1 MKRKLLFITLLMLFC
16 STMFGQQHWQM
27 TEADIVN
34 YNLTM
39 TVYAD
44 VTFNTD
50 PLGDLDETK
59 YEIAAFHNGVL
70 RGVAT
75 PTYSE
80 KLKRYTFRLIVH
92 SKEIGQTISF
102 KFFNPKEGPE
112 GTVYNTDYTVNFS
125 NGTVGM
131 SLRPITIDFYEP
143 YFDFDAPSSVEN
155 YMGFGCAV
163 KIDGV
168 EQNRPNLEIAAF
180 KENGEVCGY
189 ARSQALVGTNIYIYS
204 LQIYAQNGETISFK
218 LFDPT
223 IGEDG
228 DVLST
233 DYTIKCNVNYDSE
246 AEIVYIDFKNNA
258 VAQIGNNY
266 YTTLE
271 AALAA
276 TMDND
281 VVTIIKSTN
290 ETIGVP
296 AGNNVTIKALEGVE
310 LSGGAGGSYYNKS
323 VTFDGLT
330 FKGGKGIAL
339 TAGVDGI
346 TYTVKNCTF
355 DGVQATAWKQ
365 GVISL
370 NGNATVVVENN
381 IITDVKNATEGD
393 GRIDS
398 EGQQSTGIYT
408 NNAVEVTISGNTI
421 TNVDGTG
428 ISSNSNAGEVDI
440 KDNKISAWGTGATA
454 KNEGR
459 AIRTSGG
466 TEVAIT
472 GNVMI
477 DNGTAKEE
485 FVKATGMTVSFDASG
500 NYWSGKNPL
509 EEGIFDTDFAKDP
522 AQIIDNYYTDA
533 EKSNL
538 VELAPSVAKIGDT
551 YYATLK
557 AALKAATE
565 GCSIDLLA
573 DVEVSEPLNVS
584 SNSAFDKINV
594 TFNGNGKTIKA
605 VGNTWNDN
613 IWLADIAWN
622 VTLNNVTFDGN
633 NTGCKGV
640 QFYTSTSTLNNI
652 TVKNVSADKWNST
665 DYAIH
670 ANASELTVTGSLNFE
685 GCKHGMLMVDLG
697 SNTGKV
703 ASVVSIADNA
713 TVNGVKV
720 ILNHKDASMKAPET
734 AAAYVLIGNVEGYT
748 MVYENG
754 SFKLVEAVA
763 KIGDTYYAT
772 LEAALNAAQPG
783 ETVTILAGDYTTNI
797 TINKAITVEG
807 ERDDNNNNL
816 VTFNGKL
823 NITANGAIAK
833 NLNVNN
839 GGSTAGYI
847 NAKDVLVEGCDVTGG
862 NGFYYCYT
870 AGTVTFKDSKI
881 TGATYGIHFDGSAG
895 GNIVIDNCDIT
906 GWTSFAGTITN
917 VAITN
922 TEFLNGN
929 YNQLRFYQNA
939 QMTNCKFNEEM
950 TIDFGMND
958 VNAEFEGCAVVDT
971 EGNAT
976 DAPLTDVIYL
986 GDIAE
991 MGVDVTINSEPVI
1004 VEAKVADNNG
1014 DNASYFLVF
1023 LEALNAAQANQ
1034 TVTVLQ
1040 DITLEQTATIAEGKT
1055 VVLDLNGKTINAG
1068 WENESDGKHI
1078 YAFTN
1083 NGTLTIK
1090 DSSTEANGTINAR
1103 GNFNYGTMTLVNGT
1117 INAIDGNGGYGV
1129 RNYSGAS
1136 FTMNAGT
1143 IATTLEDDN
1152 KVDKG
1157 GYDATPVCVD
1167 EGATFTMN
1175 GGTIN
1180 NICDFTV
1187 AIDNYGTTTIEGGTF
1202 TSVHTTVINH
1212 GTMTID
1218 GGTFTCN
1225 GLEGITA
1232 HALLADAGTTTINGG
1247 TFNGKDNYNGF
1258 NVDASEGATVY
1269 ITGGNFLPVHSG
1281 SLYGKGTIAVSG
1293 GTFFDDVTEF
1303 CAEGFTA
1310 KPNAYGTYDVRFADY
1325 IVLPTGMNE
1334 SNYETL
1340 FGTNTVTDGTNYYAT
1355 LQAAVE
1361 SVVGTESTL
1370 YCKPGSDVGEL
1381 QHAPVTNTL
1390 TVYGN
1395 GAFVSGDSERDFD
1408 LGNTDPSGGQDITS
1422 DMTLTVKYLD
1432 GCGAWG
1438 TKATEHTVNLV
1449 FENCYNMG
1457 KAYITGTT
1465 GTLNITMTD
1474 CAFEGVIAEALYS
1487 NADGAITLTNV
1498 DFSNLNKA
1506 VNLNHKAAGTQTV
1519 TMTGCTFTDCGNVV
1533 AADQIPV
1540 RVLSSVEGGS
1550 SVLTVNA
1557 CTFTG
1562 TPEGGADILLDYGV
1576 GITTATVSNTV
1587 AYVVVERE
1595 DNVQTDNDKTTTS
1608 AAQTY
1613 TFDNRPYVAK
1623 VGEVSYK
1630 TIAEALAAVQDGGTI
1645 TLINN
1650 VTEEFAINNTTAD
1663 ITLDMAGFTLNG
1675 NIQPSEANL
1684 TIKNGTINNENA
1696 SYSAIEINAGTLV
1709 LNDVKVTSKRHGV
1722 RIDGA
1727 VTATIEGGE
1736 YRLSATSGTRHAV
1749 NVSGAANVTIKA
1761 GTFVGP
1767 KGTSMDSGSA
1777 VCVQSGAT
1785 VTIEGGDFSG
1795 GKTATLGV
1803 SGTMIVKGGTFD
1815 QVVNASHLA
1824 EGYVCQMNADNKY
1837 EVFFAVAKIGETYYE
1852 TIQEA
1857 VDAAVVGDN
1866 AIQLLANIDGDVR
1879 VSQQEG
1885 VNITINGKISDTEN
1899 YQFNGTVFV
1908 DGNSRSTG
1916 TETLTIQ
1923 NINFYTADDSRDFI
1937 SCNDG
1942 GNAVIRYAHNVTVR
1956 NCNFTATETS
1966 NAVLAMRFRQTYNIR
1981 VEGGNFKNL
1990 HSVMWATG
1998 VTGITVN
2005 GIVAENCKEGG
2016 LSLGT
2021 STDLKVENVDIEGK
2035 LYGIRLGGNNN
2046 STEILGGTLTV
2057 TGSKIKAKTPV
2068 LARNANSATTFT
2080 FNGTNVMTEEND
2092 ANDYWCII
2100 CDGGYN
2106 GEETPTYPLGQ
2117 VTVVLNGAGLSYDG
2131 VYGNYGVAKIGDV
2144 VYTTFNDAYN
2154 AATANQTITLLDNIT
2169 LTETMTIEKAIT
2181 LDLGTKTVTG
2191 ADGAIVFNVK
2201 AATTIKNG
2209 TVIGNKSGSSSGLI
2223 DIYANLDLDGVTIE
2237 TSKIYALRFKA
2248 GECTATL
2255 TNCNVTGAFKGYGGS
2270 VWEIKSGVYKAS
2282 STSINDQLNGTAS
2295 ISDGTFYYE
2304 IAEEECAPGYVVK
2317 NNGDGTWTVEY
2328 TPAAFVDADN
2338 DGILDEDEKV
2348 YGNLEQIFNNHKEGD
2363 VHVVLT
2369 ANIKSSTQVDTDADA
2384 HYYFTTNVVGGVTM
2398 DFLYE
2403 DNWNYIQKMTLGK
2416 NITLN
2421 AKHLLAWTTL
2431 NVSGTINTDYLY
2443 TLEATTTINESG
2455 VVNANTGDAKIQVK
2469 DNATFIVNGTVNT
2482 AILNVWVNDAK
2493 LIVDGA
2499 NAKVN
2504 ASWVDIWDGAP
2515 SVTVQNG
2522 ATLDTSEDNG
2532 IIKASRGGSITV
2544 DNATLTGK
2552 IELGHNG
2559 ESAGELTVTGNSTLS
2574 PITLTVVGSTVSGP
2588 ENLTVTSGV
2597 NGYGVNYFNGVY
2609 SLVEIEIQETEL
2621 FKGWN
2626 WFSAYVDI
2634 NGEAGLTKIQSAL
2647 AGNATLMKSHTAFGT
2662 YYNEEWINEGGNGLS
2677 SASVTEMYMIQ
2688 METAMTGEN
2697 KMQLEGN
2704 LVNPSEHTI
2713 QLNQNWNWIG
2723 YPSNKPINLENAFNG
2738 FTPQNGDRIKSHVG
2752 FSQYYGEG
2760 SNDFGITG
2768 WWGTLENMTPGLG
2781 YMYYRAGEGTATFT
2795 YNVPADGAKS
2805 ELRANITADDNYW
2818 VPATHRYANN
2828 MTMVAML
2835 EGANADNY
2843 EVAAFVDGEVRGS
2856 ARPVYV
2862 EPLDAYMFFLTIY
2875 GDEVEEMS
2883 FRCYDLATG
2892 EEYAINDRINYSVDA
2907 MLGSIEEPYMFRGT
2921 VGIGEATLS
2930 EINIYPNPT
2939 TTGRE
2944 ISFDATC
2951 ETVEVFNTLGVKVAE
2966 YHYVDTIDA
2975 FETAGIYMIRI
2986 TNNGNVQN
2994 CRVVVK

>member
-16 STMFGQQHWQM
+16 SAVFGQQHW
-27 TEADIVN
+27 
-34 YNLTM
+34 TM
-39 TVYAD
+39 NNQGDYTIPMSVYAN
-44 VTFNTD
+44 VSINGV
-50 PLGDLDETK
+50 PIKGAN
-59 YEIAAFHNGVL
+59 YEMAAFHGEEL
-70 RGVAT
+70 RGVAI
-75 PTYSE
+75 PEYDSLLE
-80 KLKRYTFRLIVH
+80 QYIVTLTVYG
-92 SKEIGQTISF
+92 KNNGDEISF
-102 KFFNPKEGPE
+102 KLFDPTIGDDGEE
-112 GTVYNTDYTVNFS
+112 LETDFK
-125 NGTVGM
+125 VGF
-131 SLRPITIDFYEP
+131 RNDPVGQPIFPQSIDFYEP

-189 ARSQALVGTNIYIYS
+189 ARSQALVGTNIYIFS

-258 VAQIGNNY
+258 VAKIGNNY
-266 YTTLE
+266 YATLE

-381 IITDVKNATEGD
+381 TITDVKNATEGD
-393 GRIDS
+393 DRINTY
-398 EGQQSTGIYT
+398 GQQSAGIYT
-408 NNAVEVTISGNTI
+408 NNAVAVTISGNAI

-428 ISSNSNAGEVDI
+428 ISSNSNAGKVDI
-440 KDNKISAWGTGATA
+440 KDNNISAWGTGATA

-485 FVKATGMTVSFDASG
+485 FVKATGMTVSFDASE

-533 EKSNL
+533 AKSNL
-538 VELAPSVAKIGDT
+538 VELAPS
-551 YYATLK
+551 
-557 AALKAATE
+557 
-565 GCSIDLLA
+565 
-573 DVEVSEPLNVS
+573 
-584 SNSAFDKINV
+584 
-594 TFNGNGKTIKA
+594 
-605 VGNTWNDN
+605 
-613 IWLADIAWN
+613 
-622 VTLNNVTFDGN
+622 
-633 NTGCKGV
+633 
-640 QFYTSTSTLNNI
+640 
-652 TVKNVSADKWNST
+652 
-665 DYAIH
+665 
-670 ANASELTVTGSLNFE
+670 
-685 GCKHGMLMVDLG
+685 
-697 SNTGKV
+697 
-703 ASVVSIADNA
+703 
-713 TVNGVKV
+713 
-720 ILNHKDASMKAPET
+720 
-734 AAAYVLIGNVEGYT
+734 
-748 MVYENG
+748 
-754 SFKLVEAVA
+754 VA

-783 ETVTILAGDYTTNI
+783 ETVTILAGDHTADI
-797 TINKAITVEG
+797 TINKVITVVG
-807 ERDDNNNNL
+807 ERDEQGENL
-816 VTFNGKL
+816 V
-823 NITANGAIAK
+823 NITGRVSAHTGATVK

-839 GGSTAGYI
+839 TKTGDYDCALNVNGKDIVVDGVKLTGH
-847 NAKDVLVEGCDVTGG
+847 NAMR
-862 NGFYYCYT
+862 YCY
-870 AGTVTFKDSKI
+870 ASGDI
-881 TGATYGIHFDGSAG
+881 TIKNSTINGSNFAVHFDGSAG
-895 GNIVIDNCDIT
+895 GNIVFENTDIT
-906 GWTSFAGTITN
+906 GWASYAGTVNSVSYTNCVVDKGSYSGHRYYNKNISFNECTFNAGLLIDLRASGSDVAFTDTDMTVAEVKALFKDPYYVANGNVTLNDVQVTYAASGYTANGSKYFDNLQDAIDEVNNGGYITVRSNIELTQGVTVPAGKKITLGLNGYTITGTPTEAAAFAVITNNGNLTIDDTQNGGKILCNHNLAGSTGYAVNTITN
-917 VAITN
+917 
-922 TEFLNGN
+922 
-929 YNQLRFYQNA
+929 
-939 QMTNCKFNEEM
+939 
-950 TIDFGMND
+950 
-958 VNAEFEGCAVVDT
+958 
-971 EGNAT
+971 
-976 DAPLTDVIYL
+976 
-986 GDIAE
+986 
-991 MGVDVTINSEPVI
+991 S
-1004 VEAKVADNNG
+1004 
-1014 DNASYFLVF
+1014 
-1023 LEALNAAQANQ
+1023 
-1034 TVTVLQ
+1034 
-1040 DITLEQTATIAEGKT
+1040 
-1055 VVLDLNGKTINAG
+1055 
-1068 WENESDGKHI
+1068 
-1078 YAFTN
+1078 
-1083 NGTLTIK
+1083 GTLTI
-1090 DSSTEANGTINAR
+1090 
-1103 GNFNYGTMTLVNGT
+1103 V
-1117 INAIDGNGGYGV
+1117 
-1129 RNYSGAS
+1129 
-1136 FTMNAGT
+1136 AGT
-1143 IATTLEDDN
+1143 IQNTSTASN
-1152 KVDKG
+1152 QI
-1157 GYDATPVCVD
+1157 GY
-1167 EGATFTMN
+1167 
-1175 GGTIN
+1175 
-1180 NICDFTV
+1180 
-1187 AIDNYGTTTIEGGTF
+1187 AIDNNSTSGNAVVVIKGGKVTASG
-1202 TSVHTTVINH
+1202 SVYYDGIRQFCNSETLENNV
-1212 GTMTID
+1212 TID
-1218 GGTFTCN
+1218 GGEVSTLWIQNPSDGSVTQNTKDVKGSFAITDGTLGN
-1225 GLEGITA
+1225 LYLEPSANFSGSISGGHVGNISRHQTAEGRDLESFIT
-1232 HALLADAGTTTINGG
+1232 GG
-1247 TFNGKDNYNGF
+1247 TFGM
-1258 NVDASEGATVY
+1258 
-1269 ITGGNFLPVHSG
+1269 
-1281 SLYGKGTIAVSG
+1281 
-1293 GTFFDDVTEF
+1293 DVTEF

-1310 KPNAYGTYDVRFADY
+1310 KPNDDGTYDVRFADY
-1325 IVLPTGMNE
+1325 IVLPTGMDE

-1370 YCKPGSDVGEL
+1370 YCKPGADVGSL

-1457 KAYITGTT
+1457 KVFVTGTT
-1465 GTLNITMTD
+1465 GTLNITMNN
-1474 CAFEGVIAEALYS
+1474 CAFEGVISEALYS
-1487 NADGAITLTNV
+1487 NADGTIALTNV
-1498 DFSNLNKA
+1498 AFSNLNKA
-1506 VNLNHKAAGTQTV
+1506 INLNHKAAGTQTV
-1519 TMTGCTFTDCGNVV
+1519 TLENCTFTKCGNDV

-1540 RVLSSVEGGS
+1540 RVLSSVPGGKS
-1550 SVLTVNA
+1550 ELTVTS

-1562 TPEGGADILLDYGV
+1562 TPTGGADILLDYGV

-1613 TFDNRPYVAK
+1613 TFDNRPYVAE

-1727 VTATIEGGE
+1727 VEATINGGE

-1749 NVSGAANVTIKA
+1749 NVSGAADVTIKA

-1767 KGTSMDSGSA
+1767 KGTTMDSGSA

-1795 GKTATLGV
+1795 GKNATLGV
-1803 SGTMIVKGGTFD
+1803 SGKMIVKGGTFD

-1837 EVFFAVAKIGETYYE
+1837 EVFFAVAQIGETYYE

-1857 VDAAVVGDN
+1857 VDAAVVGNN
-1866 AIQLLANIDGDVR
+1866 AIQLLANIDGDVTIL
-1879 VSQQEG
+1879 QQEG
-1885 VNITINGKISDTEN
+1885 INIVIDGKKNETEN
-1899 YQFNGTVFV
+1899 YTFNGTINVY
-1908 DGNSRSTG
+1908 GNARNTG
-1916 TETLTIQ
+1916 TETLKIQ
-1923 NINFYTADDSRDFI
+1923 NVNFYTEDSGRYFI
-1937 SCNDG
+1937 EANEIGQISGTN
-1942 GNAVIRYAHNVTVR
+1942 NFKQYAHNVTVE
-1956 NCNFTATETS
+1956 NCNFATSAGNT
-1966 NAVLAMRFRQTYNIR
+1966 NNTVVGMRFRQAYNMSAVNCTSDGI
-1981 VEGGNFKNL
+1981 F
-1990 HSVMWATG
+1990 SIMWTTAVDGLTLTDVVAT
-1998 VTGITVN
+1998 
-2005 GIVAENCKEGG
+2005 NCKEGITIG
-2016 LSLGT
+2016 GASKKVNITGT
-2021 STDLKVENVDIEGK
+2021 TIKSETYAIRAEGAGSDFTIKDSTLEAKVPVVVRE
-2035 LYGIRLGGNNN
+2035 
-2046 STEILGGTLTV
+2046 V
-2057 TGSKIKAKTPV
+2057 TDNSKI
-2068 LARNANSATTFT
+2068 SFT
-2080 FNGTNVMTEEND
+2080 FNGTNTITESNPTTSYWFVAGAGAAYQGNENEQLPV
-2092 ANDYWCII
+2092 IK
-2100 CDGGYN
+2100 
-2106 GEETPTYPLGQ
+2106 GQ
-2117 VTVVLNGAGLSYDG
+2117 VTVVLNDTDLSYDG

-2154 AATANQTITLLDNIT
+2154 AATEDNNVITLLDDIT
-2169 LTETMTIEKAIT
+2169 LTETVTIEKAIT
-2181 LDLGTKTVTG
+2181 LDLGANTVTG

-2209 TVIGNKSGSSSGLI
+2209 IVIGNKSGASSGLI
-2223 DIYANLDLDGVTIE
+2223 DIYANLNLDGVTIE

-2270 VWEIKSGVYKAS
+2270 VWEIKSGTYKAA

-2295 ISDGTFYYE
+2295 ISGGTFYYE
-2304 IAEEECAPGYVVK
+2304 IAEEECAPGYVVM

-2338 DGILDEDEKV
+2338 DGILDEGEKV

-2455 VVNANTGDAKIQVK
+2455 VVNANTGDATIQVK

-2504 ASWVDIWDGAP
+2504 ASWVDIWDGTP

-2634 NGEAGLTKIQSAL
+2634 NGEEGLTKVQNAL
-2647 AGNATLMKSHTAFGT
+2647 DGNATLMKSHTAFGT
-2662 YYNEEWINEGGNGLS
+2662 YYNGMWYNNGGDGLS

-2723 YPSNKPINLENAFNG
+2723 YPSNEPINLENAFNG

-2768 WWGTLENMTPGLG
+2768 WWGTLEAMTPGLG
-2781 YMYYRAGEGTATFT
+2781 YMYYREGEGTASFT

>member
-1 MKRKLLFITLLMLFC
+1 MLFC
-16 STMFGQQHWQM
+16 SAVFGQQHW
-27 TEADIVN
+27 
-34 YNLTM
+34 TM
-39 TVYAD
+39 NNQGDYTIPMSVYAN
-44 VTFNTD
+44 VSINGV
-50 PLGDLDETK
+50 PIKGAN
-59 YEIAAFHNGVL
+59 YEMAAFHGEEL
-70 RGVAT
+70 RGVAI
-75 PTYSE
+75 PEYDSLLE
-80 KLKRYTFRLIVH
+80 QYIVTLTVYG
-92 SKEIGQTISF
+92 KNNGDEISF
-102 KFFNPKEGPE
+102 KLFDPTIGDDGEE
-112 GTVYNTDYTVNFS
+112 LETDFK
-125 NGTVGM
+125 VGF
-131 SLRPITIDFYEP
+131 RNDPVGQPIFPQSIDFYEP

-189 ARSQALVGTNIYIYS
+189 ARSQALVGTNIYIFS

-296 AGNNVTIKALEGVE
+296 AGNDVTIKALEGVE

-381 IITDVKNATEGD
+381 TITDVKNATEGD
-393 GRIDS
+393 DRINTY
-398 EGQQSTGIYT
+398 GQQSAGIYT

-485 FVKATGMTVSFDASG
+485 FVKATGMTVSFDASE

-533 EKSNL
+533 AKSNL

-594 TFNGNGKTIKA
+594 TFNGNDKTIKA

-613 IWLADIAWN
+613 TWLADIAWN

-670 ANASELTVTGSLNFE
+670 ANASELTVTGSLTFE

-807 ERDDNNNNL
+807 ETDEQGNKL
-816 VTFNGKL
+816 V
-823 NITANGAIAK
+823 NITGRVSAHTGATVK

-839 GGSTAGYI
+839 TKTGDYDCALNVNGEDIVVDGVKLTGY
-847 NAKDVLVEGCDVTGG
+847 NAMR
-862 NGFYYCYT
+862 YCY
-870 AGTVTFKDSKI
+870 ASGDI
-881 TGATYGIHFDGSAG
+881 TIKNSTINGSNFAVHFDGSEG
-895 GNIVIDNCDIT
+895 GNIVFEDTDIT
-906 GWTSFAGTITN
+906 GWASYASTVNNVSYTGCYFDQGDYFGHRYYNKNISFTDCTFKDGLLIDLRASGSNVAFTDEDMTVAEVKALFKDPYYVANGNVTLNDVQVTYAASGYTAGVSKYFDNLQDAIDEVNNGGYITVRSNIELTQGVTVPAGKEITLGLNGYTITGTPTEAAAFA
-917 VAITN
+917 VITN
-922 TEFLNGN
+922 NGN
-929 YNQLRFYQNA
+929 L
-939 QMTNCKFNEEM
+939 
-950 TIDFGMND
+950 TI
-958 VNAEFEGCAVVDT
+958 
-971 EGNAT
+971 T
-976 DAPLTDVIYL
+976 DNT
-986 GDIAE
+986 
-991 MGVDVTINSEPVI
+991 
-1004 VEAKVADNNG
+1004 EAK
-1014 DNASYFLVF
+1014 
-1023 LEALNAAQANQ
+1023 
-1034 TVTVLQ
+1034 
-1040 DITLEQTATIAEGKT
+1040 EGKILCNHNLAPST
-1055 VVLDLNGKTINAG
+1055 GYAVNTI
-1068 WENESDGKHI
+1068 
-1078 YAFTN
+1078 TN
-1083 NGTLTIK
+1083 NGTLTI
-1090 DSSTEANGTINAR
+1090 E
-1103 GNFNYGTMTLVNGT
+1103 
-1117 INAIDGNGGYGV
+1117 
-1129 RNYSGAS
+1129 
-1136 FTMNAGT
+1136 AGT
-1143 IATTLEDDN
+1143 IENKSTYTSSNQIGYAIYNNSTTGNAVVTIKGGKVTASGSTYYDGIRQFCNSTTLEN
-1152 KVDKG
+1152 SV
-1157 GYDATPVCVD
+1157 
-1167 EGATFTMN
+1167 
-1175 GGTIN
+1175 
-1180 NICDFTV
+1180 
-1187 AIDNYGTTTIEGGTF
+1187 TIEGGEVSTLWIQNPSNDNEKDVKGSF
-1202 TSVHTTVINH
+1202 DITG
-1212 GTMTID
+1212 GTLGNLYLEPSANFSGSISGGHID
-1218 GGTFTCN
+1218 RIARYESGDNDIVSFITGGTF
-1225 GLEGITA
+1225 GM
-1232 HALLADAGTTTINGG
+1232 
-1247 TFNGKDNYNGF
+1247 
-1258 NVDASEGATVY
+1258 
-1269 ITGGNFLPVHSG
+1269 
-1281 SLYGKGTIAVSG
+1281 
-1293 GTFFDDVTEF
+1293 DVTEF
-1303 CAEGFTA
+1303 CAFNYACTQ
-1310 KPNAYGTYDVRFADY
+1310 NTDGTYGVNPSTTVNQISNLNELIAFRNAVNAGNSFAGKVVTVKDN
-1325 IVLPTGMNE
+1325 IDM
-1334 SNYETL
+1334 SSETNWIPIGTSANPFKGTFDGGDNTISDLNVVDENNVGL
-1340 FGTNTVTDGTNYYAT
+1340 FGYATEANIKNVKIVNANVKGTDCVAALIGQGYASTYIDNCHVSGSIKVEGQTNVGGIVGKYYARVTNSSVIGDGVATSYVKGTYKAEDFEGDNIGGIMGHAGENNTHSGNTVKNITISGTRKVGGLIGTTDRATDIDACLVDNVVIGCTAEENYANDKASTTTLGGLVGNYYGESTGGTVTNTVVKNVTFNVGNAKNVGPIVGGNRTTPDAESIVGVTASGNLVYMSTITGSTNTYLMNAVAKIGETKYYT
-1355 LQAAVE
+1355 LQEAV
-1361 SVVGTESTL
+1361 
-1370 YCKPGSDVGEL
+1370 D
-1381 QHAPVTNTL
+1381 A
-1390 TVYGN
+1390 GN
-1395 GAFVSGDSERDFD
+1395 GKTINVI
-1408 LGNTDPSGGQDITS
+1408 GNT
-1422 DMTLTVKYLD
+1422 
-1432 GCGAWG
+1432 
-1438 TKATEHTVNLV
+1438 TEAINIADNAV
-1449 FENCYNMG
+1449 
-1457 KAYITGTT
+1457 ID
-1465 GTLNITMTD
+1465 LN
-1474 CAFEGVIAEALYS
+1474 FSEGV
-1487 NADGAITLTNV
+1487 
-1498 DFSNLNKA
+1498 
-1506 VNLNHKAAGTQTV
+1506 
-1519 TMTGCTFTDCGNVV
+1519 
-1533 AADQIPV
+1533 
-1540 RVLSSVEGGS
+1540 
-1550 SVLTVNA
+1550 
-1557 CTFTG
+1557 
-1562 TPEGGADILLDYGV
+1562 
-1576 GITTATVSNTV
+1576 
-1587 AYVVVERE
+1587 
-1595 DNVQTDNDKTTTS
+1595 
-1608 AAQTY
+1608 
-1613 TFDNRPYVAK
+1613 
-1623 VGEVSYK
+1623 
-1630 TIAEALAAVQDGGTI
+1630 
-1645 TLINN
+1645 
-1650 VTEEFAINNTTAD
+1650 
-1663 ITLDMAGFTLNG
+1663 TLNG
-1675 NIQPSEANL
+1675 YFAPFKGNL
-1684 TIKNGTINNENA
+1684 TINGGTINNENA

-1767 KGTSMDSGSA
+1767 AGTSMDSGSA
-1777 VCVQSGAT
+1777 VCVQAGAK

-1815 QVVNASHLA
+1815 QDPSEYVA
-1824 EGYVCQMNADNKY
+1824 EGYLCGFNQETERY
-1837 EVFFAVAKIGETYYE
+1837 EVTMGVASVTQNGSTTYYRTLAEAITAVGSGEVVINLHANATLDYNAREAYGTAE
-1852 TIQEA
+1852 TTS
-1857 VDAAVVGDN
+1857 
-1866 AIQLLANIDGDVR
+1866 L
-1879 VSQQEG
+1879 
-1885 VNITINGKISDTEN
+1885 TINGNGKTLTLNQKDSDWSSFGLANADAKVVFNNMIIEKTGYGDTSGAWNTHAIIFSSNVEMTNVTVNNSMAVQDGATLNNVTINEANGYYGLWINGNGQSVTMNGGSINATNGGRGIKIADEYVGDVKQVTLNVTGTTFNTAKKAAVLVSSTAGAAIAASNVDITNVAEDSINFVWVDEEWAAYYSNVKVYDEATKTQEN
-1899 YQFNGTVFV
+1899 EESFPIKVYKSNINGTV
-1908 DGNSRSTG
+1908 RA
-1916 TETLTIQ
+1916 
-1923 NINFYTADDSRDFI
+1923 Y
-1937 SCNDG
+1937 
-1942 GNAVIRYAHNVTVR
+1942 
-1956 NCNFTATETS
+1956 
-1966 NAVLAMRFRQTYNIR
+1966 
-1981 VEGGNFKNL
+1981 FKNL
-1990 HSVMWATG
+1990 DELFAAKSTQIPLADNYIELRGNVVANSK
-1998 VTGITVN
+1998 VN
-2005 GIVAENCKEGG
+2005 VSYSNNYYYNF
-2016 LSLGT
+2016 GT
-2021 STDLKVENVDIEGK
+2021 SVEN
-2035 LYGIRLGGNNN
+2035 
-2046 STEILGGTLTV
+2046 
-2057 TGSKIKAKTPV
+2057 
-2068 LARNANSATTFT
+2068 
-2080 FNGTNVMTEEND
+2080 
-2092 ANDYWCII
+2092 
-2100 CDGGYN
+2100 
-2106 GEETPTYPLGQ
+2106 
-2117 VTVVLNGAGLSYDG
+2117 
-2131 VYGNYGVAKIGDV
+2131 
-2144 VYTTFNDAYN
+2144 
-2154 AATANQTITLLDNIT
+2154 
-2169 LTETMTIEKAIT
+2169 
-2181 LDLGTKTVTG
+2181 
-2191 ADGAIVFNVK
+2191 
-2201 AATTIKNG
+2201 
-2209 TVIGNKSGSSSGLI
+2209 
-2223 DIYANLDLDGVTIE
+2223 
-2237 TSKIYALRFKA
+2237 
-2248 GECTATL
+2248 
-2255 TNCNVTGAFKGYGGS
+2255 
-2270 VWEIKSGVYKAS
+2270 
-2282 STSINDQLNGTAS
+2282 
-2295 ISDGTFYYE
+2295 
-2304 IAEEECAPGYVVK
+2304 
-2317 NNGDGTWTVEY
+2317 
-2328 TPAAFVDADN
+2328 
-2338 DGILDEDEKV
+2338 
-2348 YGNLEQIFNNHKEGD
+2348 
-2363 VHVVLT
+2363 
-2369 ANIKSSTQVDTDADA
+2369 
-2384 HYYFTTNVVGGVTM
+2384 GVTM
-2398 DFLYE
+2398 TFNYADK
-2403 DNWNYIQKMTLGK
+2403 WNMLPHFGLGE
-2416 NITLN
+2416 NITMNVPYLQVIGGDISI
-2421 AKHLLAWTTL
+2421 AGTL
-2431 NVSGTINTDYLY
+2431 NTGYLY
-2443 TLEATTTINESG
+2443 LYGTGEGVVIEGTG
-2455 VVNANTGDAKIQVK
+2455 VVNANVSNDKTVQVK
-2469 DNATFIVNGTVNT
+2469 GGTVLTVKGELNT
-2482 AILNVWVNDAK
+2482 TTLNVWTQDVNNSK
-2493 LIVDGA
+2493 LIVSGTDAQVTASHIHAWNGKDG
-2499 NAKVN
+2499 V
-2504 ASWVDIWDGAP
+2504 SSQEIIVESGALLTAEKLQADRG
-2515 SVTVQNG
+2515 SIVTVD
-2522 ATLDTSEDNG
+2522 A
-2532 IIKASRGGSITV
+2532 
-2544 DNATLTGK
+2544 ATLT
-2552 IELGHNG
+2552 
-2559 ESAGELTVTGNSTLS
+2559 AT
-2574 PITLTVVGSTVSGP
+2574 TLTLGYEGNIGTLVVKNDGVITNGIVISSVESTVSGP

-2597 NGYGVNYFNGVY
+2597 DGYGVNYFNGVY

-2634 NGEAGLTKIQSAL
+2634 NGEEGLTKIQNAL

-2662 YYNEEWINEGGNGLS
+2662 YYNDEWINEGGDGLS

-2723 YPSNKPINLENAFNG
+2723 YPSNEPINLENAFNG

-2768 WWGTLENMTPGLG
+2768 WWGTLKAMTPGLG
-2781 YMYYRAGEGTATFT
+2781 YMYYRAGGATSFT

>member
-1815 QVVNASHLA
+1815 QDPSEYVA
-1824 EGYVCQMNADNKY
+1824 EGYLCGFNQETERY
-1837 EVFFAVAKIGETYYE
+1837 EVTMGVVSVTQNGSTTYYRTLAEAITAVGSGEVVINLHANATLDYNAREAYGTAE
-1852 TIQEA
+1852 TTS
-1857 VDAAVVGDN
+1857 
-1866 AIQLLANIDGDVR
+1866 L
-1879 VSQQEG
+1879 
-1885 VNITINGKISDTEN
+1885 TING
-1899 YQFNGTVFV
+1899 NG
-1908 DGNSRSTG
+1908 N
-1916 TETLTIQ
+1916 TLTLNQ
-1923 NINFYTADDSRDFI
+1923 KDSDWSSFGLANADAKVVFNNMIIEKTGYGDTSGAWNTHAIIF
-1937 SCNDG
+1937 SSN
-1942 GNAVIRYAHNVTVR
+1942 VEMTNVTV
-1956 NCNFTATETS
+1956 NNSMAVQDGATLNNVTINEANGYYGLWINGNGQSVTMNGGS
-1966 NAVLAMRFRQTYNIR
+1966 INATN
-1981 VEGGNFKNL
+1981 GGRGIKIADEYVGAPALVTLN
-1990 HSVMWATG
+1990 
-1998 VTGITVN
+1998 VTG
-2005 GIVAENCKEGG
+2005 
-2016 LSLGT
+2016 
-2021 STDLKVENVDIEGK
+2021 
-2035 LYGIRLGGNNN
+2035 
-2046 STEILGGTLTV
+2046 
-2057 TGSKIKAKTPV
+2057 
-2068 LARNANSATTFT
+2068 
-2080 FNGTNVMTEEND
+2080 
-2092 ANDYWCII
+2092 
-2100 CDGGYN
+2100 
-2106 GEETPTYPLGQ
+2106 
-2117 VTVVLNGAGLSYDG
+2117 
-2131 VYGNYGVAKIGDV
+2131 
-2144 VYTTFNDAYN
+2144 TTFNTAKKAAVLVSSTEGAKVKANGCDITDVAEDSINFVWVDEEWAAYYN
-2154 AATANQTITLLDNIT
+2154 NVKVYDEA
-2169 LTETMTIEKAIT
+2169 
-2181 LDLGTKTVTG
+2181 TKTQENEES
-2191 ADGAIVFNVK
+2191 FP
-2201 AATTIKNG
+2201 IKVWYVNG
-2209 TVIGNKSGSSSGLI
+2209 EGVQSSVRA
-2223 DIYANLDLDGVTIE
+2223 YYKNLDDLF
-2237 TSKIYALRFKA
+2237 A
-2248 GECTATL
+2248 
-2255 TNCNVTGAFKGYGGS
+2255 
-2270 VWEIKSGVYKAS
+2270 
-2282 STSINDQLNGTAS
+2282 
-2295 ISDGTFYYE
+2295 
-2304 IAEEECAPGYVVK
+2304 AP
-2317 NNGDGTWTVEY
+2317 
-2328 TPAAFVDADN
+2328 A
-2338 DGILDEDEKV
+2338 
-2348 YGNLEQIFNNHKEGD
+2348 
-2363 VHVVLT
+2363 
-2369 ANIKSSTQVDTDADA
+2369 TQVPGSNYIDLRD
-2384 HYYFTTNVVGGVTM
+2384 NVVANNEVDVNYGSNRVYTFGTSVEGGVTM
-2398 DFLYE
+2398 EFRYDE
-2403 DNWNYIQKMTLGK
+2403 NWNKLPKFDLGQ
-2416 NITLN
+2416 NITMNVPYLQVIGGDISI
-2421 AKHLLAWTTL
+2421 AGTL
-2431 NVSGTINTDYLY
+2431 NTGYLY
-2443 TLEATTTINESG
+2443 LYGTGEGVVIEETG
-2455 VVNANTGDAKIQVK
+2455 VVNANVSNDKTVQVK
-2469 DNATFIVNGTVNT
+2469 GGTVLTVNGKLNT
-2482 AILNVWVNDAK
+2482 STLNVWTQDVNNSK
-2493 LIVDGA
+2493 LIVSGTDAQVTASHIHAWNGKDG
-2499 NAKVN
+2499 V
-2504 ASWVDIWDGAP
+2504 SSQEIIVESGALLTAEKLQADRG
-2515 SVTVQNG
+2515 SIVTVD
-2522 ATLDTSEDNG
+2522 A
-2532 IIKASRGGSITV
+2532 
-2544 DNATLTGK
+2544 ATLT
-2552 IELGHNG
+2552 
-2559 ESAGELTVTGNSTLS
+2559 AT
-2574 PITLTVVGSTVSGP
+2574 TLTLGYEGNIGTLVVRNNGVITNGIVISSVESTVSGP

>member
-1 MKRKLLFITLLMLFC
+1 MKRKIFFITLLMLFC
-16 STMFGQQHWQM
+16 TTMFGQQHWTMSELETTFYQTKM
-27 TEADIVN
+27 SYYTFATIDGVDVDNNDIQ
-34 YNLTM
+34 
-39 TVYAD
+39 
-44 VTFNTD
+44 
-50 PLGDLDETK
+50 
-59 YEIAAFHNGVL
+59 IAAFHGNEL
-70 RGVAT
+70 RGCAFPSYNGNVGKYIFVIDIYGTT
-75 PTYSE
+75 PGDQIYF
-80 KLKRYTFRLIVH
+80 KLYKPDGNGGGVEYGSDFTINYNYEYVPT
-92 SKEIGQTISF
+92 EI
-102 KFFNPKEGPE
+102 P
-112 GTVYNTDYTVNFS
+112 
-125 NGTVGM
+125 
-131 SLRPITIDFYEP
+131 TIDFYNKHW
-143 YFDFDAPSSVEN
+143 N
-155 YMGFGCAV
+155 YEYVANEYMQYPCV
-163 KIDGV
+163 IKIDGV
-168 EQNRPNLEIAAF
+168 LQERTNLELAAF
-180 KENGEVCGY
+180 CGEELRGVTRPQKENITEGLDIYMASLKIE
-189 ARSQALVGTNIYIYS
+189 GTN
-204 LQIYAQNGETISFK
+204 NETISFK
-218 LFDPT
+218 LYDPT
-223 IGEDG
+223 INSE
-228 DVLST
+228 LST
-233 DYTIKCNVNYDSE
+233 DKTILFDLEYGNQNVVE
-246 AEIVYIDFKNNA
+246 IDFKNNA

-296 AGNNVTIKALEGVE
+296 AGNNVTIKPLEGVE

-485 FVKATGMTVSFDASG
+485 FVKATGMTVSFDASE

-533 EKSNL
+533 AKSNL

-594 TFNGNGKTIKA
+594 TFNGNDKTIKA

-613 IWLADIAWN
+613 TWLADIAWN

-670 ANASELTVTGSLNFE
+670 ANASELTVTGSLTFE

-807 ERDDNNNNL
+807 ETDEQGNKL
-816 VTFNGKL
+816 V
-823 NITANGAIAK
+823 NITGRVSAHTGATVK

-839 GGSTAGYI
+839 TKTGDYDCALNVNGEDIVVDGVKLTGY
-847 NAKDVLVEGCDVTGG
+847 NAMR
-862 NGFYYCYT
+862 YCY
-870 AGTVTFKDSKI
+870 ASGDI
-881 TGATYGIHFDGSAG
+881 TIKNSTINGSNFAVHFDGSEG
-895 GNIVIDNCDIT
+895 GNIVFEDTDIT
-906 GWTSFAGTITN
+906 GWASYASTVNNVSYTGCYFDQGDYFGHRYYNKNISFTDCTFKDGLLIDLRASGSNVAFTDEDMTVAEVKALFKDPYYVANGNVTLNDVQVTYAASGYTAGVSKYFDNLQDAIDEVNNGGYITVRSNIELTQGVTVPAGKEITLGLNGYTITGTPTEAAAFA
-917 VAITN
+917 VITN
-922 TEFLNGN
+922 NGN
-929 YNQLRFYQNA
+929 L
-939 QMTNCKFNEEM
+939 
-950 TIDFGMND
+950 TI
-958 VNAEFEGCAVVDT
+958 
-971 EGNAT
+971 T
-976 DAPLTDVIYL
+976 DNT
-986 GDIAE
+986 
-991 MGVDVTINSEPVI
+991 
-1004 VEAKVADNNG
+1004 EAK
-1014 DNASYFLVF
+1014 
-1023 LEALNAAQANQ
+1023 
-1034 TVTVLQ
+1034 
-1040 DITLEQTATIAEGKT
+1040 EGKILCNHNLAPST
-1055 VVLDLNGKTINAG
+1055 GYAVNTI
-1068 WENESDGKHI
+1068 
-1078 YAFTN
+1078 TN
-1083 NGTLTIK
+1083 NGTLTI
-1090 DSSTEANGTINAR
+1090 E
-1103 GNFNYGTMTLVNGT
+1103 
-1117 INAIDGNGGYGV
+1117 
-1129 RNYSGAS
+1129 
-1136 FTMNAGT
+1136 AGT
-1143 IATTLEDDN
+1143 IENKSTYTSSNQIGYAIYNNSTTGNAVVTIKGGKVTASGSTYYDGIRQFCNSTTLEN
-1152 KVDKG
+1152 SV
-1157 GYDATPVCVD
+1157 
-1167 EGATFTMN
+1167 
-1175 GGTIN
+1175 
-1180 NICDFTV
+1180 
-1187 AIDNYGTTTIEGGTF
+1187 TIEGGEVSTLWIQNPSNDNEKDVKGSF
-1202 TSVHTTVINH
+1202 DITG
-1212 GTMTID
+1212 GTLGNLYLEPSANFSGSISGGHID
-1218 GGTFTCN
+1218 RIARYESGDNDIVSFITGGTF
-1225 GLEGITA
+1225 GM
-1232 HALLADAGTTTINGG
+1232 
-1247 TFNGKDNYNGF
+1247 
-1258 NVDASEGATVY
+1258 
-1269 ITGGNFLPVHSG
+1269 
-1281 SLYGKGTIAVSG
+1281 
-1293 GTFFDDVTEF
+1293 DVTEF
-1303 CAEGFTA
+1303 CAFNYACTQ
-1310 KPNAYGTYDVRFADY
+1310 NTDGTYGVNPSTTVNQISNLNELIAFRNAVNAGNSFAGKVVTVKDN
-1325 IVLPTGMNE
+1325 IDM
-1334 SNYETL
+1334 SSETNWIPIGTSANPFKGTFDGGDNTISDLNVVDENNVGL
-1340 FGTNTVTDGTNYYAT
+1340 FGYATEANIKNVKIVNANVKGTDCVAALIGQGYASTYIDNCHVSGSIKVEGQTNVGGIVGKYYARVTNSSVIGDGVATSYVKGTYKAEDFEGDNIGGIMGHAGENNTHSGNTVKNITISGTRKVGGLIGTTDRATDIDACLVDNVVIGCTAEENYANDKASTTTLGGLVGNYYGESTGGTVTNTVVKNVTFNVGNAKNVGPIVGGNRTTPDAESIVGVTASGNLVYMSTITGSTNTYLMNAVAKIGETKYYT
-1355 LQAAVE
+1355 LQEAV
-1361 SVVGTESTL
+1361 
-1370 YCKPGSDVGEL
+1370 D
-1381 QHAPVTNTL
+1381 A
-1390 TVYGN
+1390 GN
-1395 GAFVSGDSERDFD
+1395 GKTINVI
-1408 LGNTDPSGGQDITS
+1408 GNT
-1422 DMTLTVKYLD
+1422 
-1432 GCGAWG
+1432 
-1438 TKATEHTVNLV
+1438 TEAINIADNAV
-1449 FENCYNMG
+1449 
-1457 KAYITGTT
+1457 ID
-1465 GTLNITMTD
+1465 LN
-1474 CAFEGVIAEALYS
+1474 FSEGV
-1487 NADGAITLTNV
+1487 
-1498 DFSNLNKA
+1498 
-1506 VNLNHKAAGTQTV
+1506 
-1519 TMTGCTFTDCGNVV
+1519 
-1533 AADQIPV
+1533 
-1540 RVLSSVEGGS
+1540 
-1550 SVLTVNA
+1550 
-1557 CTFTG
+1557 
-1562 TPEGGADILLDYGV
+1562 
-1576 GITTATVSNTV
+1576 
-1587 AYVVVERE
+1587 
-1595 DNVQTDNDKTTTS
+1595 
-1608 AAQTY
+1608 
-1613 TFDNRPYVAK
+1613 
-1623 VGEVSYK
+1623 
-1630 TIAEALAAVQDGGTI
+1630 
-1645 TLINN
+1645 
-1650 VTEEFAINNTTAD
+1650 
-1663 ITLDMAGFTLNG
+1663 TLNG
-1675 NIQPSEANL
+1675 YFAPFKGNL
-1684 TIKNGTINNENA
+1684 TINGGTINNENA

-1767 KGTSMDSGSA
+1767 AGTSMDSGSA
-1777 VCVQSGAT
+1777 VCVQAGAK

-1815 QVVNASHLA
+1815 QDPSEYVA
-1824 EGYVCQMNADNKY
+1824 EGYLCGFNQETERY
-1837 EVFFAVAKIGETYYE
+1837 EVTMGVASVTQNGSTTYYRTLAEAITAVGSGEVVINLHANATLDYNAREAYGTAE
-1852 TIQEA
+1852 TTS
-1857 VDAAVVGDN
+1857 
-1866 AIQLLANIDGDVR
+1866 L
-1879 VSQQEG
+1879 
-1885 VNITINGKISDTEN
+1885 TING
-1899 YQFNGTVFV
+1899 NGK
-1908 DGNSRSTG
+1908 
-1916 TETLTIQ
+1916 TLTLNQ
-1923 NINFYTADDSRDFI
+1923 KDSDWSSF
-1937 SCNDG
+1937 G
-1942 GNAVIRYAHNVTVR
+1942 
-1956 NCNFTATETS
+1956 
-1966 NAVLAMRFRQTYNIR
+1966 LA
-1981 VEGGNFKNL
+1981 
-1990 HSVMWATG
+1990 
-1998 VTGITVN
+1998 
-2005 GIVAENCKEGG
+2005 
-2016 LSLGT
+2016 
-2021 STDLKVENVDIEGK
+2021 
-2035 LYGIRLGGNNN
+2035 
-2046 STEILGGTLTV
+2046 
-2057 TGSKIKAKTPV
+2057 
-2068 LARNANSATTFT
+2068 
-2080 FNGTNVMTEEND
+2080 
-2092 ANDYWCII
+2092 
-2100 CDGGYN
+2100 
-2106 GEETPTYPLGQ
+2106 
-2117 VTVVLNGAGLSYDG
+2117 
-2131 VYGNYGVAKIGDV
+2131 
-2144 VYTTFNDAYN
+2144 N
-2154 AATANQTITLLDNIT
+2154 AAAKVVFNN
-2169 LTETMTIEKAIT
+2169 MTIEKT
-2181 LDLGTKTVTG
+2181 
-2191 ADGAIVFNVK
+2191 
-2201 AATTIKNG
+2201 
-2209 TVIGNKSGSSSGLI
+2209 
-2223 DIYANLDLDGVTIE
+2223 
-2237 TSKIYALRFKA
+2237 
-2248 GECTATL
+2248 
-2255 TNCNVTGAFKGYGGS
+2255 GYGDT
-2270 VWEIKSGVYKAS
+2270 SGAWNTHTIIFS
-2282 STSINDQLNGTAS
+2282 S
-2295 ISDGTFYYE
+2295 
-2304 IAEEECAPGYVVK
+2304 K
-2317 NNGDGTWTVEY
+2317 VEM
-2328 TPAAFVDADN
+2328 T
-2338 DGILDEDEKV
+2338 
-2348 YGNLEQIFNNHKEGD
+2348 D
-2363 VHVVLT
+2363 V
-2369 ANIKSSTQVDTDADA
+2369 
-2384 HYYFTTNVVGGVTM
+2384 
-2398 DFLYE
+2398 
-2403 DNWNYIQKMTLGK
+2403 
-2416 NITLN
+2416 
-2421 AKHLLAWTTL
+2421 
-2431 NVSGTINTDYLY
+2431 
-2443 TLEATTTINESG
+2443 
-2455 VVNANTGDAKIQVK
+2455 
-2469 DNATFIVNGTVNT
+2469 TVNNSM
-2482 AILNVWVNDAK
+2482 A
-2493 LIVDGA
+2493 
-2499 NAKVN
+2499 
-2504 ASWVDIWDGAP
+2504 
-2515 SVTVQNG
+2515 VQNG
-2522 ATLDTSEDNG
+2522 ATLNNVTINEANG
-2532 IIKASRGGSITV
+2532 YYGLWINGNGQSVTMNGGSINATNGGRGIKIADEYVGDVKQVTLNVTGTTFNTAKKAAVLVSSTAGAAIAASNVDITNVAEDSINFVWVDEEWAAYYSNVKVYDEATKTQENEESFPIKVYKSNINGTVRAYFKNLDELFAAKSTQIPLADNYIELRGNVVANSKVNVSYSNNYYYNFGTSVENGVTMTFNYADKWNMLPHFGLGENITMNVPYLQVIGGDISIAGTLNTGYLYLYGTGEGVVIEGTGVVNANVSNDKTVQVKGGTVLTVKGELNTTTLNVWTQDVNNSKLIVSGTDAQVTASHIHAWNGKDGVSSQEIIVESGALLTAEKLQADRGSIVTV
-2544 DNATLTGK
+2544 DAATLT
-2552 IELGHNG
+2552 
-2559 ESAGELTVTGNSTLS
+2559 AT
-2574 PITLTVVGSTVSGP
+2574 TLTLGYEGNIGTLVVKNDGVITNGIVISSVESTVSGP

-2597 NGYGVNYFNGVY
+2597 DGYGVNYFNGVY

-2634 NGEAGLTKIQSAL
+2634 NGEEGLTKIQNAL

-2662 YYNEEWINEGGNGLS
+2662 YYNDEWINEGGDGLS

-2723 YPSNKPINLENAFNG
+2723 YPSNEPINLENAFNG

-2768 WWGTLENMTPGLG
+2768 WWGTLKAMTPGLG
-2781 YMYYRAGEGTATFT
+2781 YMYYRAGGATSFT